1 MKKRI
6 IAMVGLFVLVT
17 LATYAQKT
25 SMSAGMGISV
35 SLIGIEQTVGDTTNG
50 FKYSQSN
57 ENVSFGAF
65 FDATYVL
72 LGVDFTIAGDRTRIA
87 KYTYVD
93 NSLSSVNGEA
103 NITINSL
110 DMTVYLKYPFTVTN
124 NILLFPLAGVT
135 YSLNTAYAEPVLTKD
150 DLDDTTK
157 SELNDLYLNFGL
169 GGDIIDAASNWY
181 LRYIFMAGYNLDSKF
196 TIYKNIAAD
205 YYGGTYSSSG
215 MKFGA
220 GAFFGYKF

>member
-6 IAMVGLFVLVT
+6 IAMVGLFTLVT
-17 LATYAQKT
+17 LASYAEKT

-35 SLIGIEQTVGDTTNG
+35 SLIGNNQTVGDTTNG
-50 FKYSQSN
+50 LEFSQSN

-72 LGVDFTIAGDRTRIA
+72 LGVDFTIAGDRTRISQRL
-87 KYTYVD
+87 YVN
-93 NSLSSVNGEA
+93 NSLYSSDGDVH
-103 NITINSL
+103 ITINSL
-110 DMTVYLKYPFTVTN
+110 DITVNLKYPFTVTN

-135 YSLNTAYAEPVLTKD
+135 YSLNTDYADPSITKD

-169 GGDIIDAASNWY
+169 GGDMIDAASNWY
-181 LRYIFMAGYNLDSKF
+181 LRYIFMAGYNIDSKF
-196 TIYKNIAAD
+196 TLYKNMAD
-205 YYGGTYSSSG
+205 QAGFTYSSFG
-215 MKFGA
+215 MKFSA
-220 GAFFGYKF
+220 GLFFGYKF